1 MTTDSNKPSETP
13 VRPSLAPPVE
23 DKPVSMAYVNRV
35 IRAKLRRRGEQ
46 EHFGLNIYPM
56 MDMLTI
62 LLVYMMAIFATSSA
76 AAVQES
82 QELRIPYSTSK
93 VELDDAL
100 PVQISR
106 SEVVVDGKSVLELRN
121 GIVDPSLKQ
130 GGSSGFLI
138 TPLYKSLSDIRDR
151 KKRTAAR
158 FQNQPFVGN
167 VQIIADK
174 RTPYRTLSEIIYTLG
189 QTEFNNLRFVVNK
202 KAE

>member
-1 MTTDSNKPSETP
+1 MANESSTP
-13 VRPSLAPPVE
+13 PRDSLAPPVA
-23 DKPVSMAYVNRV
+23 DKPASMSYVNRIV
-35 IRAKLRRRGEQ
+35 RAKLRRRPEP

-82 QELRIPYSTSK
+82 SELRIPYSTSQ
-93 VELDDAL
+93 VEVSEAL
-100 PVQISR
+100 GVQISR
-106 SEVVVDGKSVLELRN
+106 SSVVVDGKPILELRN

-138 TPLYKSLSDIRDR
+138 TPLYKTLGEIRDR
-151 KKRTAAR
+151 KKRTAQR
-158 FQNQPFVGN
+158 FANQPFVGD

-174 RTPYRTLSEIIYTLG
+174 RTPYRTLSEVIYTLG
-189 QTEFNNLRFVVNK
+189 QTEFKNLRFVVNK
-202 KAE
+202 KNQ

>member
-1 MTTDSNKPSETP
+1 VANESSTP
-13 VRPSLAPPVE
+13 PRDSLAPPVA
-23 DKPVSMAYVNRV
+23 DKPASMSYVNRIV
-35 IRAKLRRRGEQ
+35 RAKLRRRPEP

-82 QELRIPYSTSK
+82 SELRIPYSTSK
-93 VELDDAL
+93 VEVSEAL
-100 PVQISR
+100 GVQISR
-106 SEVVVDGKSVLELRN
+106 SSVVVDGKPVLELRN

-138 TPLYKSLSDIRDR
+138 TPLYKTLGEIRDR
-151 KKRTAAR
+151 KKRTAQR
-158 FQNQPFVGN
+158 FTNQPFVGD

-174 RTPYRTLSEIIYTLG
+174 RTPYRTLSEVIYTLG
-189 QTEFNNLRFVVNK
+189 QTEFKNLRFVVNK
-202 KAE
+202 KNQ

>member
-1 MTTDSNKPSETP
+1 MANESSRPPRDSI
-13 VRPSLAPPVE
+13 APPVAE
-23 DKPVSMAYVNRV
+23 KPVSMSHVNRV
-35 IRAKLRRRGEQ
+35 VRAKLRRRPEP

-82 QELRIPYSTSK
+82 SELRIPYSTSK
-93 VELDDAL
+93 VEVAEAL
-100 PVQISR
+100 GVQISR
-106 SEVVVDGKSVLELRN
+106 SGIVVDGKPILELRN

-138 TPLYKSLSDIRDR
+138 TPLYKTLSEIRDR

-158 FQNQPFVGN
+158 FANQPFAGD

-174 RTPYRTLSEIIYTLG
+174 RTPYRTLSEVIYTLG
-189 QTEFNNLRFVVNK
+189 QTEFKNLRFVVNK
-202 KAE
+202 KSQ

>member
-1 MTTDSNKPSETP
+1 MANESS
-13 VRPSLAPPVE
+13 RPPRDSLAPPVAE
-23 DKPVSMAYVNRV
+23 KPASMSYVNRIV
-35 IRAKLRRRGEQ
+35 RAKLRRRPEP

-82 QELRIPYSTSK
+82 SELRIPYSTSK
-93 VELDDAL
+93 VELSDSL
-100 PVQISR
+100 GVQISR
-106 SEVVVDGKSVLELRN
+106 SSVVVDGKPVLELRN

-138 TPLYKSLSDIRDR
+138 TPLYKTLSEIRDR
-151 KKRTAAR
+151 KKRTAQR
-158 FQNQPFVGN
+158 FTNQPFVGD

-174 RTPYRTLSEIIYTLG
+174 RTPYRTLSEVIYTLG
-189 QTEFNNLRFVVNK
+189 QTEFKNLRFVVNK
-202 KAE
+202 KNQ

>member
-1 MTTDSNKPSETP
+1 MTTNESNTP
-13 VRPSLAPPVE
+13 PRNSLAPPIE
-23 DKPVSMAYVNRV
+23 ETPVSMAYVNRV
-35 IRAKLRRRGEQ
+35 VRAKLRRKTEP

-62 LLVYMMAIFATSSA
+62 LLVYMMAMFATSSA

-82 QELRIPYSTSK
+82 SELRIPYSTSK

-100 PVQISR
+100 AVQISR
-106 SEVVVDGKSVLELRN
+106 SEVVVDGKSILELRN

-138 TPLYKSLSDIRDR
+138 TPLYKSLSKIRDR
-151 KKRTAAR
+151 KKRTAQR
-158 FQNQPFVGN
+158 FTNQPFVGD

-174 RTPYRTLSEIIYTLG
+174 RTPYRTLSEVIYTLG
-189 QTEFNNLRFVVNK
+189 QTEFKNLRFVANK
-202 KAE
+202 KTE

>member
-1 MTTDSNKPSETP
+1 MAEDTKSSKPP
-13 VRPSLAPPVE
+13 GDSLAPPVSLV
-23 DKPVSMAYVNRV
+23 PVSMSHVNRV
-35 IRAKLRRRGEQ
+35 VRAKLRRRAEP

-82 QELRIPYSTSK
+82 AELRIPYSTSK
-93 VELDDAL
+93 VEVAEAL
-100 PVQISR
+100 GVQISR
-106 SEVVVDGKSVLELRN
+106 SAVVVDGKPVLELRN

-138 TPLYKSLSDIRDR
+138 TPLYRALSEIRDR
-151 KKRTAAR
+151 KKRTAAK
-158 FQNQPFVGN
+158 FANQPFVGD

-174 RTPYRTLSEIIYTLG
+174 RTPYRTLSEVIYTLG
-189 QTEFNNLRFVVNK
+189 QTEFKNLRFVVNK
-202 KAE
+202 KSQ

>member
-1 MTTDSNKPSETP
+1 MSNDDNKVSDAP
-13 VRPSLAPPVE
+13 VGPSLAPPVAE
-23 DKPVSMAYVNRV
+23 EPVSMAYVNRV

-82 QELRIPYSTSK
+82 EELRIPYSTSK

-100 PVQISR
+100 GVQISR

-138 TPLYKSLSDIRDR
+138 TPLYKALSDIRDR
-151 KKRTAAR
+151 KKRTAQR
-158 FQNQPFVGN
+158 YENQPFVGN

-174 RTPYRTLSEIIYTLG
+174 RTPYRTLSEVIYTLG

-202 KAE
+202 KSQ

>member
-1 MTTDSNKPSETP
+1 MS
-13 VRPSLAPPVE
+13 
-23 DKPVSMAYVNRV
+23 YVNRV
-35 IRAKLRRRGEQ
+35 VRAKLRRRADP

-82 QELRIPYSTSK
+82 SELRIPYSTSK
-93 VELDDAL
+93 VALSDAIA
-100 PVQISR
+100 VQISR
-106 SEVVVDGKSVLELRN
+106 SGVVVDGRPILDLRN

-138 TPLYKSLSDIRDR
+138 MPLYKTLGEIRDR
-151 KKRTAAR
+151 KKRTAQR
-158 FQNQPFVGN
+158 FTNQPFVGD

-174 RTPYRTLSEIIYTLG
+174 RTPYRTLSEVIYTLG
-189 QTEFNNLRFVVNK
+189 QTEFKNLRFVANK
-202 KAE
+202 KTE

>member
-1 MTTDSNKPSETP
+1 MSTEDDSQTP
-13 VRPSLAPPVE
+13 LRSSLAPPVAE
-23 DKPVSMAYVNRV
+23 EPVSMAYVNRV
-35 IRAKLRRRGEQ
+35 VRARLRRRAEP

-82 QELRIPYSTSK
+82 SELRIPYSTSK

-100 PVQISR
+100 SVQISR
-106 SEVVVDGKSVLELRN
+106 SEVVVDGKPILELRN

-138 TPLYKSLSDIRDR
+138 TPLYRTLSDIRDR
-151 KKRTAAR
+151 KKRTAQR
-158 FQNQPFVGN
+158 FENQPFVGN

-174 RTPYRTLSEIIYTLG
+174 RTPYRTLSEVIYTLG

-202 KAE
+202 KN

>member
-1 MTTDSNKPSETP
+1 MANESSRPS
-13 VRPSLAPPVE
+13 RPSLAPPIE
-23 DKPVSMAYVNRV
+23 EKSVSMAYVNRV
-35 IRAKLRRRGEQ
+35 VRAKLRRRAEP

-82 QELRIPYSTSK
+82 SELKIPYSTSK
-93 VELDDAL
+93 VELSDAIS
-100 PVQISR
+100 VQISR
-106 SEVVVDGKSVLELRN
+106 SGVVVDGKSVLELRN

-138 TPLYKSLSDIRDR
+138 TPLYRTLGEIRDR
-151 KKRTAAR
+151 KKRTAQR
-158 FQNQPFVGN
+158 FANQPFVGD

-174 RTPYRTLSEIIYTLG
+174 RTPYRTLSEVIYTLG
-189 QTEFNNLRFVVNK
+189 QTEFKNLRFVVNK
-202 KAE
+202 KTE

>member
-1 MTTDSNKPSETP
+1 VANESS
-13 VRPSLAPPVE
+13 RPPRDSLAPPVAE
-23 DKPVSMAYVNRV
+23 KPASMSYVNRIV
-35 IRAKLRRRGEQ
+35 RAKLRRRPEP

-82 QELRIPYSTSK
+82 SELRIPYSTSQ
-93 VELDDAL
+93 VEVSEAL
-100 PVQISR
+100 GIQISR
-106 SEVVVDGKSVLELRN
+106 SSVAVDGKPVLELRN

-138 TPLYKSLSDIRDR
+138 TPLYKTLSAIRDR
-151 KKRTAAR
+151 KKRTAQKFA
-158 FQNQPFVGN
+158 NQPFVGD

-174 RTPYRTLSEIIYTLG
+174 RTPYRTLSEVIYTLG
-189 QTEFNNLRFVVNK
+189 QTEFKNLRFVVNK
-202 KAE
+202 KSE

>member
-1 MTTDSNKPSETP
+1 VADESSTP
-13 VRPSLAPPVE
+13 PRDSLAPPVADE
-23 DKPVSMAYVNRV
+23 PASMSYVNRIV
-35 IRAKLRRRGEQ
+35 RAKLRRRPEP

-82 QELRIPYSTSK
+82 SELRIPYSTSQ
-93 VELDDAL
+93 VEVSEAL
-100 PVQISR
+100 GVQISR
-106 SEVVVDGKSVLELRN
+106 SSVVVDGKPILELRN

-138 TPLYKSLSDIRDR
+138 TPLYKTLGEIRDR
-151 KKRTAAR
+151 KKRTAQR
-158 FQNQPFVGN
+158 FTNQPFVGD

-174 RTPYRTLSEIIYTLG
+174 RTPYRTLSEVIYTLG
-189 QTEFNNLRFVVNK
+189 QTEFKNLRFVVNK
-202 KAE
+202 KNQ

>member
-1 MTTDSNKPSETP
+1 MTTNESD
-13 VRPSLAPPVE
+13 RPAQNSLAPPIE

-35 IRAKLRRRGEQ
+35 VRAKLRRRPEP

-62 LLVYMMAIFATSSA
+62 LLVYMMAMFATSSV

-82 QELRIPYSTSK
+82 SELRIPYSTSK
-93 VELDDAL
+93 VELSDAL
-100 PVQISR
+100 SLQISR

-121 GIVDPSLKQ
+121 GIIDPSLKQ

-138 TPLYKSLSDIRDR
+138 IPLYKRLGDIRDR
-151 KKRTAAR
+151 KKRTAQR
-158 FQNQPFVGN
+158 FTNQPFVGD

-174 RTPYRTLSEIIYTLG
+174 RTPYRTLSEVIYTLG
-189 QTEFNNLRFVVNK
+189 QTEFKNLRFVVSK
-202 KAE
+202 KTE

>member
-1 MTTDSNKPSETP
+1 VADESSTP
-13 VRPSLAPPVE
+13 PRDSLAPPVA
-23 DKPVSMAYVNRV
+23 DKPASMSYVNRIV
-35 IRAKLRRRGEQ
+35 RAKLRRRPEP

-82 QELRIPYSTSK
+82 SELRIPYSTSQ
-93 VELDDAL
+93 VEVSEAL
-100 PVQISR
+100 GVQISR
-106 SEVVVDGKSVLELRN
+106 SSVVVDGKPILELRN

-138 TPLYKSLSDIRDR
+138 TPLYKTLGEIRDR
-151 KKRTAAR
+151 KKRTAQR
-158 FQNQPFVGN
+158 FTNQPFVGD

-174 RTPYRTLSEIIYTLG
+174 RTPYRTLSEVIYTLG
-189 QTEFNNLRFVVNK
+189 QTEFKNLRFVVNK
-202 KAE
+202 KNQ

>member
-1 MTTDSNKPSETP
+1 VANETSAP
-13 VRPSLAPPVE
+13 PRDSLAPPVA
-23 DKPVSMAYVNRV
+23 DKPASMSYVNRIV
-35 IRAKLRRRGEQ
+35 RAKLRRRAEP

-82 QELRIPYSTSK
+82 SELRIPYSTSK
-93 VELDDAL
+93 VELSEAIA
-100 PVQISR
+100 VQISR
-106 SEVVVDGKSVLELRN
+106 GGVVVDGKPVLDLRN

-138 TPLYKSLSDIRDR
+138 MPLYKTLGEIRDR
-151 KKRTAAR
+151 KKRTAQR
-158 FQNQPFVGN
+158 FTNQPFVGD

-174 RTPYRTLSEIIYTLG
+174 RTPYRTVSEVIYTLG
-189 QTEFNNLRFVVNK
+189 QTEFKNLRFVVNK
-202 KAE
+202 KTE

>member
-1 MTTDSNKPSETP
+1 VANESSTP
-13 VRPSLAPPVE
+13 PRGSLAPPVAE
-23 DKPVSMAYVNRV
+23 KAASMSYVNRIV
-35 IRAKLRRRGEQ
+35 RAKLRRRAEP

-82 QELRIPYSTSK
+82 SELRIPYSTSK
-93 VELDDAL
+93 VEVSEAL
-100 PVQISR
+100 GVQISR
-106 SEVVVDGKSVLELRN
+106 SSVVVDGKPVLELRN

-138 TPLYKSLSDIRDR
+138 TPLYKTLGEIRDR
-151 KKRTAAR
+151 KKRTAQR
-158 FQNQPFVGN
+158 FTNQPFVGD

-174 RTPYRTLSEIIYTLG
+174 RTPYRTLSEVIYTLG
-189 QTEFNNLRFVVNK
+189 QTEFKNLRFVVNK
-202 KAE
+202 KNQ

>member
-1 MTTDSNKPSETP
+1 MANESSRPPRDSI
-13 VRPSLAPPVE
+13 APPVA
-23 DKPVSMAYVNRV
+23 DKPVSMSYVNRV
-35 IRAKLRRRGEQ
+35 VRAKLRRRPEP

-82 QELRIPYSTSK
+82 SELRIPYSTSQ
-93 VELDDAL
+93 VEVSEAL
-100 PVQISR
+100 GVQISR
-106 SEVVVDGKSVLELRN
+106 SGIVVDGKPVLELRN

-138 TPLYKSLSDIRDR
+138 TPLYKTLSEIRDR

-158 FQNQPFVGN
+158 FANQPFVGD
-167 VQIIADK
+167 VQVIADK
-174 RTPYRTLSEIIYTLG
+174 RTPYRTLSEVLYTLG
-189 QTEFNNLRFVVNK
+189 QTDYTNRRFVVNTK
-202 KAE
+202 TQ

>member
-1 MTTDSNKPSETP
+1 VANESSKPP
-13 VRPSLAPPVE
+13 RDSLAPPVADE
-23 DKPVSMAYVNRV
+23 PASMSYVNRIV
-35 IRAKLRRRGEQ
+35 RAKLRRRPEP

-82 QELRIPYSTSK
+82 SELRIPYSTSK
-93 VELDDAL
+93 VELSDAL
-100 PVQISR
+100 SLQISR
-106 SEVVVDGKSVLELRN
+106 SGVVVDGKSVLELRN

-138 TPLYKSLSDIRDR
+138 TPLYKTLGEIRDR
-151 KKRTAAR
+151 KKRTAQR
-158 FQNQPFVGN
+158 FANQPFVGD

-174 RTPYRTLSEIIYTLG
+174 RTPYRTLSEVIYTLG
-189 QTEFNNLRFVVNK
+189 QTEFKNLRFVVNK
-202 KAE
+202 KSK

>member
-1 MTTDSNKPSETP
+1 MANESSSPPRESI
-13 VRPSLAPPVE
+13 APPVAE
-23 DKPVSMAYVNRV
+23 KPVSMSHVNRV
-35 IRAKLRRRGEQ
+35 IRAKLRRRAEP

-82 QELRIPYSTSK
+82 SELRIPYSTSK
-93 VELDDAL
+93 VEVSEAL
-100 PVQISR
+100 GVQISR
-106 SEVVVDGKSVLELRN
+106 SSVVVDGKPILELRN

-138 TPLYKSLSDIRDR
+138 MPLYKTLSEIRDR
-151 KKRTAAR
+151 KKRTAQR
-158 FQNQPFVGN
+158 FTNQPFVGD

-174 RTPYRTLSEIIYTLG
+174 RTPYRTLSEVIYTLG
-189 QTEFNNLRFVVNK
+189 QTEFKNLRFVVNK
-202 KAE
+202 RTE